1 MPYLLEMKNITKTF
15 GSVKAIDNVSLRL
28 NAGEIVSLCGENGS
42 GKSTLMKVLCGIYP
56 HGSYEGEI
64 IFAGEEIQA
73 SHIRDTERKG
83 IAIIHQELA
92 LVKELTVLE
101 NIFLGNE
108 ITHNGIMDYDLMTLR
123 CQKLL
128 AQVSLSI
135 SPDTRVG
142 DLGLG
147 QQQLVE
153 IAKALNKQVRLLI
166 LDEPTASLTE
176 QETSV
181 LLDIIRDLQQHGI
194 ACIYIS
200 HKLNEVKAISD
211 TICVI
216 RDGQHIGTRDAA
228 GMSEDDIITMMVG
241 RELTA
246 LYPNEPHTTGD
257 EILRIEHLTAWHPV
271 NRHIKRVN
279 DVSFSLKRG
288 EILGI
293 AGLVGAGRT
302 ETIQCLFGVWP
313 GQWEGKIYIDGKQV
327 DIRNC
332 QQAIAQGIA
341 MVPEDRKRDGIV
353 PVMAVGKNITLA
365 ALKKFTGSI
374 SQLDDA
380 AEQKCILES
389 IQQLKVKTSSPDLAI
404 GRLSGGNQQKAIL
417 ARCLLLNPRILILDE
432 PTSSLA
438 SAEVELVISAVKK
451 MSALGV
457 AVIYVRHRME
467 EIRRIASCATVMRDG
482 QVAGDVMLENT
493 STHHIVSLMLG
504 RDHVDIAPV
513 APQEIMDQAVLEVR
527 ALRHKPKLE
536 DISFTL
542 RRGEVLGIAGL
553 LGAGRSELLKAI
565 VGLETYEQGEIVING
580 EKIMRPDYGDMLKR
594 GIGYTPE
601 NRKEA
606 GIIPWL
612 GVDENTVLTNRQKIS
627 ANGVLQWSTI
637 RRLTEEVMQRMTVKA
652 ASSETPIGTLSGGNQ
667 QKVVIGRW
675 VYAASQILLLAE
687 PTRGVDIEAKQ
698 QIYRIVR
705 ELAAEGKSVVFIS
718 SEVEELPL
726 VCDRILLLQHGTFS
740 QEFHSP
746 VNVDELMSAI
756 LSTDEFYRGT

>member
-181 LLDIIRDLQQHGI
+181 LLDIIR
-194 ACIYIS
+194 
-200 HKLNEVKAISD
+200 
-211 TICVI
+211 VI

-432 PTSSLA
+432 PTRGIDIGAKYEIYKLINQLVQQGIA
-438 SAEVELVISAVKK
+438 VIVIS
-451 MSALGV
+451 SEL
-457 AVIYVRHRME
+457 
-467 EIRRIASCATVMRDG
+467 
-482 QVAGDVMLENT
+482 
-493 STHHIVSLMLG
+493 
-504 RDHVDIAPV
+504 P
-513 APQEIMDQAVLEVR
+513 
-527 ALRHKPKLE
+527 
-536 DISFTL
+536 
-542 RRGEVLGIAGL
+542 EVLGLSDRVLVMHEGKLKANLINHNLTQEQVMEAAL
-553 LGAGRSELLKAI
+553 RSEHH
-565 VGLETYEQGEIVING
+565 V
-580 EKIMRPDYGDMLKR
+580 EK
-594 GIGYTPE
+594 
-601 NRKEA
+601 
-606 GIIPWL
+606 
-612 GVDENTVLTNRQKIS
+612 Q
-627 ANGVLQWSTI
+627 
-637 RRLTEEVMQRMTVKA
+637 
-652 ASSETPIGTLSGGNQ
+652 
-667 QKVVIGRW
+667 
-675 VYAASQILLLAE
+675 
-687 PTRGVDIEAKQ
+687 
-698 QIYRIVR
+698 
-705 ELAAEGKSVVFIS
+705 SV
-718 SEVEELPL
+718 
-726 VCDRILLLQHGTFS
+726 
-740 QEFHSP
+740 
-746 VNVDELMSAI
+746 
-756 LSTDEFYRGT
+756 